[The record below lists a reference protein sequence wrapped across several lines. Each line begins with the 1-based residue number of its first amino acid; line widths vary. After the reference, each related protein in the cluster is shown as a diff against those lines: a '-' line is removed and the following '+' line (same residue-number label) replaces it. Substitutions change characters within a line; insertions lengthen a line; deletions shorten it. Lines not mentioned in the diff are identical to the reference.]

1 MRNFQRKKKM
11 TLKNRTEEI
20 RFREQYTRENWE
32 RDSKKLEV
40 LLQLVP
46 DEQKT
51 IVEDL
56 VINAL
61 NVEASDK
68 KIQERV
74 ILPFQPYLNAQH
86 IVGLGGKKLIKIM
99 MSAVDAGSDDI
110 ADKIRMA
117 IKQPTKTLKK
127 FDFKNPFGMSTNEK
141 KLASVVSRDKEW
153 HPTKEIAKKARL
165 PPKVAE
171 NILEGFVGIYWV
183 EKRIIKGESQ
193 WKSVISKK

>member
-1 MRNFQRKKKM
+1 MP
-11 TLKNRTEEI
+11 LKNRTEEI

-46 DEQKT
+46 DEQKST
-51 IVEDL
+51 VEDL

-61 NVEASDK
+61 NKEASDK
-68 KIQERV
+68 KIQELV
-74 ILPFQPYLNAQH
+74 MLPFQPYLNAQY
-86 IVGLGGKKLIKIM
+86 IVGLGGKKLMKIM

-117 IKQPTKTLKK
+117 IKKPTKTLKK
-127 FDFKNPFGMSTNEK
+127 FDFKNPFGLNINER
-141 KLASVVSRDKEW
+141 KLVSIVSQDKEW

-171 NILEGFVGIYWV
+171 NLLQGFVGLYWI
-183 EKRIIKGESQ
+183 EKKTVNGESQ